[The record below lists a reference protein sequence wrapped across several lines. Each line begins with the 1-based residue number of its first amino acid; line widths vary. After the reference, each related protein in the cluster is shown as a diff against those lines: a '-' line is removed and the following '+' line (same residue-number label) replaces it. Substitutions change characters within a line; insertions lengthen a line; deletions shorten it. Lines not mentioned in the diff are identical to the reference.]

1 MLERYFHSLHLK
13 KKPMELSII
22 YYMEIGFVSIQPS
35 TIVSLGQLSINNYL
49 ILKSIIQFF
58 RFLEETTIK
67 SKRLSLNIKL
77 GVSYA
82 YLKLFQSLNYLLIFP
97 MTKIRGI
104 KYIENFLIILHKY
117 LNDRM
122 SSKPTIPNFPM
133 IHLRSNQIK

>member
-1 MLERYFHSLHLK
+1 MLKPIQAATISKTLETLTLFSETASYNIIKLINRINAGEVFSFPAPE

-97 MTKIRGI
+97 MTKIQR
-104 KYIENFLIILHKY
+104 N
-117 LNDRM
+117 
-122 SSKPTIPNFPM
+122 
-133 IHLRSNQIK
+133 